1 MTFVLVAVAG
11 AIGGVLRW
19 MVFRLA
25 WRPMG
30 TFIVNMTGA
39 LTLGLIASSSGD
51 TRTILGLAGLGA
63 FTTISGVVDD
73 AATMTEHGR
82 AKAARAYVIATIT
95 LGIAA
100 AWVGLRVGI

>member
-1 MTFVLVAVAG
+1 MTLLLVVLAG

-19 MVFRLA
+19 VVFRLT

-39 LTLGLIASSSGD
+39 LTLGLIASSAGD
-51 TRTILGLAGLGA
+51 SRTILGLAGLGA
-63 FTTISGVVDD
+63 FTTVSGVVED
-73 AATMTEHGR
+73 AATMTERGR
-82 AKAARAYVIATIT
+82 ARAARAYVIATIT

-100 AWVGLRVGI
+100 AWTGLRIGI